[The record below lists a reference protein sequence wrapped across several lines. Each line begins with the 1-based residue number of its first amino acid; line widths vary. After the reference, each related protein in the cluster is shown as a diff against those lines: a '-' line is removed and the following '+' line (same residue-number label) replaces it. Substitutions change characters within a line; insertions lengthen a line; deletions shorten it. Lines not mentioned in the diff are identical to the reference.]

1 MTLTNLI
8 KQGRVLGSLAMKY
21 VILPLLLAVSCSTPR
36 PKGATEAEVLYQEA
50 KQLAEDKHYLL
61 AVEKINII
69 RSKYPYS
76 LYSTRAQLLNADI
89 LYEQKNY
96 TEAVAAYIVFKDF
109 HPRYERAP
117 YVLYR
122 IAESFYRQLPST
134 YDRDLSPAFEAIK
147 YYRELMRVY
156 PSSKYAAKSQK
167 KVQKSLNMIEDKEK
181 YIADFYFKTEDYR
194 SARHRYLSILENF
207 ALNKRTRDHAAI
219 RVLAASRA
227 LEDKAS
233 CEKYYKKYAKLIR
246 ETYQK
251 RFKKTY
257 LRCVESS

>member
-1 MTLTNLI
+1 
-8 KQGRVLGSLAMKY
+8 MKY
-21 VILPLLLAVSCSTPR
+21 AILLLLLMASCSTPR

-50 KQLAEDKHYLL
+50 KTFAEGKHYLL
-61 AVEKINII
+61 AMEKINII

-76 LYSTRAQLLNADI
+76 LYATHAQLLNADI

-96 TEAVAAYIVFKDF
+96 TEAAAAYIVFKDF

-122 IAESFYRQLPST
+122 IAESFYHQLPPS
-134 YDRDLSPAFEAIK
+134 YDRDLTPAFEAIK
-147 YYRELMRVY
+147 HYRDLTRVH
-156 PSSKYAAKSQK
+156 PSSPYAAKSQK
-167 KVQKSLNMIEDKEK
+167 KIQKCLNMIEDKEQ
-181 YIADFYFKTEDYR
+181 YIADFYFKTEDYQ

-207 ALNKRTRDHAAI
+207 ALNERTRDHAAL
-219 RVLAASRA
+219 RVVAASEA
-227 LEDKAS
+227 LKDKPS

-251 RFKKTY
+251 RLKKAY
-257 LRCVESS
+257 LRCVEAS